1 LSEPTPPRDPGR
13 ALRPISAGVLTGAL
27 VVGLAIGW
35 LSHRVWDA
43 WLGHAPVVTWA
54 QPVALVALAAML
66 GVLAWATYRST
77 TPNGSGAERGRLE
90 PHQAVNRLVLARAC
104 AIVGALVGGFYLG
117 YAVSWLWVDVE
128 LAHQR
133 LVRSLVAAV
142 GGGLIVLA
150 SLLLER
156 ACRVKGGGPEA

>member
-1 LSEPTPPRDPGR
+1 
-13 ALRPISAGVLTGAL
+13 VLTAAL
-27 VVGLAIGW
+27 VVGLVVGW
-35 LSHRVWDA
+35 LSHRVWDS
-43 WLGHAPVVTWA
+43 WFGHAPVVTWA
-54 QPVALVALAAML
+54 QPVALAGLAALL
-66 GVLAWATYRST
+66 GLVAWATYRST
-77 TPNGSGAERGRLE
+77 HPRAGGSGGRLE

-133 LVRSLVAAV
+133 LIRSLVAAV

-156 ACRVKGGGPEA
+156 ACRVTGDDPEA